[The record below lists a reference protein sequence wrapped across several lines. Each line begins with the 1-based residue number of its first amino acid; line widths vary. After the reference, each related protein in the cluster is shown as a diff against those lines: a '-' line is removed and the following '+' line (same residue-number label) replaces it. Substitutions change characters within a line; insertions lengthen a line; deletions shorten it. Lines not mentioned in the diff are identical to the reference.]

1 MVVWMEYKLMDD
13 RPGHAVVPVMLPEAV
28 MARQALGVLHWTR
41 GHVEGASWMSPY
53 DGMSIGAQ

>member
-1 MVVWMEYKLMDD
+1 MEYKLMDD